1 MTLNW
6 MISVILSQTE
16 EETNGKLFLKLL
28 ARKLGLVQIV
38 TKCQDRVK
46 VHTHSQT
53 LTHIPKKIRCK
64 LTCLLPTP
72 LQKEHELLWS
82 LWGHTSQSSELLQ
95 ILFVSEQTAKQSRIE
110 VGIVNYDVI

>member
-1 MTLNW
+1 
-6 MISVILSQTE
+6 MISVSLSQTE
-16 EETNGKLFLKLL
+16 EETNGKLLLKLL
-28 ARKLGLVQIV
+28 ARKLQGLVQIV
-38 TKCQDRVK
+38 TKSQDRLK

-95 ILFVSEQTAKQSRIE
+95 ILFVSVQTAKQSRIE
-110 VGIVNYDVI
+110 VAIVNYDVI